1 MAEIGQAN
9 FKPSQDMR
17 QPQHP
22 LDTEFRHSCSNRF
35 CNRHSTHAAAQASQ
49 YPRKQKTALV
59 LVFAIGFSTSITSI
73 MRFNS
78 LVRISSSR
86 DLTFGNASKAT
97 WSAGE
102 TNIGIACASQPAL
115 HPVLARLLPTLL
127 SSALDTGGDPDKAT
141 GIGANTLVASR

>member
-1 MAEIGQAN
+1 MPEACADPKSSWTQN
-9 FKPSQDMR
+9 FVIHVLTDFAIVILLT
-17 QPQHP
+17 P
-22 LDTEFRHSCSNRF
+22 LLKHLNI
-35 CNRHSTHAAAQASQ
+35 
-49 YPRKQKTALV
+49 PRKQKTALV

-102 TNIGIACASQPAL
+102 TNIGITCASQPAR

-127 SSALDTGGDPDKAT
+127 SSALDTEGDPDKAT
-141 GIGANTLVASR
+141 GTGANTLVASR